1 MIDYKYELN
10 DGQYQAV
17 VRTDNPLLVLAGAGT
32 GKTRVITYRIAYL
45 INEIGI
51 EPERILAV
59 TFTNKAAEEMKSRL
73 RKLVGADAASV
84 WMGTFHSISLRIL
97 RRDGAAAGLKAGFGI
112 IDQDDRMS
120 LFREVIKTLK
130 IDHKKYPPKQYMN
143 KISWFK
149 NTVQYVEGQ
158 IPDAGSFHRLDEV
171 FREYQRNLN
180 EQFLIDFDDMLS
192 ISIRLL
198 EDNDEIRDYY
208 TNMFRHILVDE
219 YQDTNSIQFK
229 FLRLLTGRN
238 GKICV
243 VGDDD
248 QSIYGWRGAD
258 IRNILEF
265 DKHFNNVEVVKLTE
279 NYRST
284 AEIIARANTLIRNN
298 TMRRGK
304 ELTAHT
310 DVEGV
315 LEHSSLLNESSEAE
329 FVARHIEKYAAEG
342 ISYQDIAVLYR
353 TNAQS
358 RNFEVC
364 LNKYGIPYKVVGGTA
379 FYQRR
384 EIKDMLSYL
393 RFFDNS
399 FDSASFTRSVKSPM
413 RGIGDATIDK
423 VREYASSNT
432 TSILEALRQMLPT
445 LGRAQQESF
454 RKYLEVMDGL
464 ATFVKISD
472 MVNHVIVKTEYKEYI
487 TAHESEEE
495 AKKRIENIHE
505 LYNASV
511 AFEESTPDGTLT
523 DFLAST
529 SLSSSTDEE
538 AGERVSLMTI
548 HSAKGL
554 EFDTV
559 FLTGLENGLFPLY
572 DNPDEPEQMEE
583 ERRLCYV
590 GITRA
595 KRNLHVTC
603 AESRIIYGNRSITK
617 RSYFLDEMGFIKP
630 RPVYAPASGQQY
642 RSSTPSAS
650 SSPQIRR
657 PGNPEASGGDSKAGK
672 KVRHEKFGDG
682 IIISTSGQGA
692 TEKADVFFKNAGGL
706 KKIVT
711 AFLTF
716 VDEP

>member
-1 MIDYKYELN
+1 MIDYRNELN
-10 DGQYQAV
+10 EGQYQAV
-17 VRTDNPLLVLAGAGT
+17 VRTENPLLVLAGAGT

-45 INEIGI
+45 INEEGI

-59 TFTNKAAEEMKSRL
+59 TFTNKAAEEMKNRL
-73 RKLVGADAASV
+73 RKLVGIDAAAV

-120 LFREVIKTLK
+120 LFREVVKKLN

-149 NTVQYVEGQ
+149 NTVQYVEKQ
-158 IPDAGSFHRLDEV
+158 IPDAGAFHRIDEV
-171 FREYQRNLN
+171 FREYQRSLD

-198 EDNDEIRDYY
+198 DEHDDVREYY

-219 YQDTNSIQFK
+219 YQDTNSIQFM
-229 FLRLLTGRN
+229 FLRLLTGRS
-238 GKICV
+238 GRICV

-284 AEIIARANTLIRNN
+284 ADIIARANTLIRNN

-304 ELTAHT
+304 ELTAHLE
-310 DVEGV
+310 VEGT
-315 LEHSSLLNESSEAE
+315 LEHSSLLNETSEAE
-329 FVARHIEKYAAEG
+329 FVTKNIEKYAEEG
-342 ISYQDIAVLYR
+342 VSYKEMAVLYR

-358 RNFEVC
+358 RNFEVS
-364 LNKYGIPYKVVGGTA
+364 LNKAGIPYKVVGGTA

-399 FDSASFTRSVKSPM
+399 FDSASFNRSVKSPM
-413 RGIGDATIDK
+413 RGIGDTTIDK
-423 VREYASSNT
+423 VRDYASANT
-432 TSILEALRQMLPT
+432 TSILEALRQILPT
-445 LGRAQQESF
+445 LGRAQQQAF
-454 RKYLEVMDGL
+454 GKYLEIMEGL
-464 ATFVKISD
+464 ASFTKISD
-472 MVNHVIVKTEYKEYI
+472 MTNHVIVKTEYKEYI

-505 LYNASV
+505 LYNAAI
-511 AFEESTPDGTLT
+511 AFEESMPEGTLT

-538 AGERVSLMTI
+538 AGDRVSLMTI

-572 DNPDEPEQMEE
+572 DNPDEPETMEE

-617 RSYFLDEMGFIKP
+617 RSYFLDEMGFAKP
-630 RPVYAPASGQQY
+630 KPLYAPSPPA
-642 RSSTPSAS
+642 AS
-650 SSPQIRR
+650 SFQNRFSKSQQLRR
-657 PGNPEASGGDSKAGK
+657 PAAAKKAEGSTSKAGK
-672 KVRHEKFGDG
+672 KVRHEKFGEG
-682 IIISTSGQGA
+682 IIISTSGEGA
-692 TEKADVFFKNAGGL
+692 SEKADVFFKNAGGL
-706 KKIVT
+706 KKIMT

-716 VDEP
+716 VDET